1 MDVLRCSFC
10 NKRENDVAKLI
21 AGPSVFICDECI
33 AVCNDIIAADV
44 NAAAKAGKENPANIV
59 QAVPIV
65 GLSVPCSLCRMP
77 TDVAEGLM
85 IPNRGI
91 LCVGCVVEIE
101 AAVAER
107 GEGDSR

>member
-1 MDVLRCSFC
+1 M
-10 NKRENDVAKLI
+10 
-21 AGPSVFICDECI
+21 
-33 AVCNDIIAADV
+33 CNDIIAADV

-107 GEGDSR
+107 GEDCSGWLMISLTFWIESTCHMCSARAMLARIPLRIQ